1 MVNSEF
7 GVDRKILLWII
18 YSTKNNTHCAGVE
31 KSSMVKPREP
41 TVREKIQKL
50 RELREQA
57 KLGGGKK
64 RIEEQHKKGKL
75 TARERVELLLDPNT
89 FVELDPYVVHIC
101 TDFDMAKR
109 RIPGDG
115 VVTGC
120 GTIDGRLVYVF
131 SQDFTVFGGSLGEMF
146 AKKVCKIMDLAAKT
160 GAPVIGINDSGGA
173 RIQEGVASLAGYGD
187 IFFRNVLSS
196 GVIPQISIIMGPCAG
211 GAVYSPA
218 LTDFV
223 VMVDKTSHMFITGP
237 EVIKT
242 VLGQE
247 VSFEELGGARVHSQ
261 TSGVAHF
268 IASNEEEGIN
278 IIKKLFSFLPS
289 NNMEDSPVAEVGDD
303 PNRIDEHLAEIIPDD
318 PDKPYDI
325 KEIILSVVDNRDFLE
340 VQPLWA
346 PNIVVGF
353 ARLNGRSVGIVA
365 NQPRYFAGA
374 LDINSSTKGGRF
386 VRFCDCFNIPVVTFV
401 DVPGFLPGVD
411 QEHGGIIRHGS
422 KLLYAYCEATV
433 PKITVIVRKAYGGAY
448 DVMGSKHSGADINY
462 AWPTSEIAVM
472 GPDGAINII
481 FRKEISTAKD
491 PKAKHEELVTEYR
504 QKFANPYIT
513 AQKAYIDDVIEP
525 AHTRSKL
532 ITALEMLITKRESR
546 PGKKHANIPL

>member
-1 MVNSEF
+1 MTESRE
-7 GVDRKILLWII
+7 R
-18 YSTKNNTHCAGVE
+18 T
-31 KSSMVKPREP
+31 VK
-41 TVREKIQKL
+41 EKIQKL
-50 RELREQA
+50 RELREQT
-57 KLGGGKK
+57 KLGGGKE

-75 TARERVELLLDPNT
+75 TARERIDLLLDPNT

-101 TDFDMAKR
+101 SDFGMDERK
-109 RIPGDG
+109 IPGDG
-115 VVTGC
+115 VVTGY

-146 AKKVCKIMDLAAKT
+146 AKKVCKIMDLAMKT

-196 GVIPQISIIMGPCAG
+196 GVVPQISAIMGPCAG

-218 LTDFV
+218 LTDFI

-247 VSFEELGGARVHSQ
+247 VTFEDLGGAMVHSQ

-268 IASNEEEGIN
+268 LASNEEEGIA
-278 IIKKLFSFLPS
+278 IIKKLLSYLPS
-289 NNMEDSPVAEVGDD
+289 NNMEDPPVAEPTDD

-318 PDKPYDI
+318 PDKPYDV
-325 KEIILSVVDNRDFLE
+325 KEIISSVVDNSDFLE
-340 VQPLWA
+340 VHPLWA
-346 PNIVVGF
+346 PNIVIGF
-353 ARLNGRSVGIVA
+353 ARLNGRPVGIVA
-365 NQPRYFAGA
+365 NQPKYFAGA
-374 LDINSSTKGGRF
+374 LDIQSSTKAGRF

-422 KLLYAYCEATV
+422 KLLYAYIEATV
-433 PKITVIVRKAYGGAY
+433 PKITLILRKAYGGAY
-448 DVMGSKHSGADINY
+448 DVMGSKHSGGDINY
-462 AWPTSEIAVM
+462 AWPTAEIAVM
-472 GPDGAINII
+472 GPEGAINII
-481 FRKEISTAKD
+481 FRKEITSAKD
-491 PKAKHEELVTEYR
+491 PKQKRKELVGGYR

-525 AHTRSKL
+525 AHTRPKL
-532 ITALEMLITKRESR
+532 ITALEMLVTKREPR
-546 PGKKHANIPL
+546 PSKKHANIPL